1 MEISPSAFQK
11 LPTIALQGKFF
22 RIVSREHQDEILDTK
37 GSLEF
42 GGRYNS
48 PGVGGVLCLGESKDV
63 YKAERERKGSTAFLL
78 SQVIAAI
85 KVSLQ
90 KVLDLTNPEN
100 LKIIG
105 IKKQDLLR
113 SESEADGYEL
123 PRKLAASAYR
133 VGYEALLVPSA
144 TGKGR
149 NLVVFLNQC
158 LKGSVVEVISEEE
171 ESRQGGSVVGKY

>member
-1 MEISPSAFQK
+1 MEISYSAFQK

-22 RIVSREHQDEILDTK
+22 RIVSRKHQDEILDTQ

-48 PGVGGVLCLGESKDV
+48 PGVAGVLYLGESKEV
-63 YKAERERKGSTAFLL
+63 CKAEREKKGSSALL
-78 SQVIAAI
+78 LPQVIATI

-90 KVLDLTNPEN
+90 KVLDLTNPDS

-113 SESEADGYEL
+113 SEREGDGYEL
-123 PRKLAASAYR
+123 PRKLAAWAYR
-133 VGYEALLVPSA
+133 VGYEALLVPST
-144 TGKGR
+144 TGKGK

-158 LKGSVVEVISEEE
+158 LKSSIVEVISKGEE
-171 ESRQGGSVVGKY
+171 

>member
-1 MEISPSAFQK
+1 MEISHFAFQR
-11 LPTIALQGKFF
+11 LPSISLQGKFF
-22 RIVSREHQDEILDTK
+22 RIVSKKHQDEILDTQ

-48 PGVGGVLCLGESKDV
+48 PGVAGVLYLGESKQV
-63 YKAERERKGSTAFLL
+63 CKAERERKSPSVLL
-78 SQVIAAI
+78 LPQVIATI

-90 KVLDLTNPEN
+90 KVLDLTNPGN
-100 LKIIG
+100 LKNIG

-113 SESEADGYEL
+113 SERKGDGYEL
-123 PRKLAASAYR
+123 PRKLAAWAYR

-144 TGKGR
+144 TGKGK

-158 LKGSVVEVISEEE
+158 LKGSLVEVISKKEE
-171 ESRQGGSVVGKY
+171 